1 MVNEDILKNY
11 TETTELDISQLLF
24 EKEPVSLDWPRNQI
38 YISQS
43 FEVLNNYF
51 TLQGTLEAE
60 DPAYELFFLKTKDM
74 NNIKEMVKNGV
85 PLTLIIKCGISYQK
99 VPVIITTL
107 PIMYLKI
114 EGTGED
120 SQGRNIMNGKLTL
133 WNSADPVSESYQTAT
148 SFVERRMRG
157 NSTRIYP
164 KLAWKVNLRD
174 ENGQNSNVDFLGLG
188 SDDDWIL
195 NPMSM
200 DDTFVKEKTH
210 DFC

>member
-1 MVNEDILKNY
+1 MGVPLVNEDILKNY

-85 PLTLIIKCGISYQK
+85 PLTLIIKCGISYHK

-114 EGTGED
+114 EVTVPEFIQ
-120 SQGRNIMNGKLTL
+120 S
-133 WNSADPVSESYQTAT
+133 
-148 SFVERRMRG
+148 
-157 NSTRIYP
+157 
-164 KLAWKVNLRD
+164 
-174 ENGQNSNVDFLGLG
+174 
-188 SDDDWIL
+188 
-195 NPMSM
+195 
-200 DDTFVKEKTH
+200 
-210 DFC
+210 